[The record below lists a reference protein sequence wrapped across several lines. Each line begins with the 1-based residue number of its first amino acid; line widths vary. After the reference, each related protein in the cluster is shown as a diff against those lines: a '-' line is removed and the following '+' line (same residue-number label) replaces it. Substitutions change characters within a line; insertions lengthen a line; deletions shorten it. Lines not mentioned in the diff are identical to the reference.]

1 MQTFGLFPG
10 QSATQLTRYT
20 LPDPTATSAT
30 LLARTIAVAANSV
43 QLPAAHNRLR
53 TQRSV
58 PGGIVC
64 AALTEPKGQLPAG
77 QLILGPSQH
86 VLCEQVL
93 MAKSDY
99 CVLPAGIKVET
110 ALSIFAP
117 GVDAVRA
124 LLDYAQV
131 HPGQRLAIIDDWPL
145 RSNLCAALAQY
156 FGVTDVQQF
165 TTLTARTQLPKQN
178 NYFHAVINFTSEVQ
192 IDQLALAALHP
203 AGIIASRN
211 AFAPDLSSKLALFVH
226 MGARSKLN
234 LEAAAM
240 PLWAL
245 LTETQFTL
253 PEIQLYPF
261 TTPGVRTACSLSRV
275 TSPVPILSMR
285 AATGVLTVTI
295 KN

>member
-10 QSATQLTRYT
+10 QSAAQLTRYT

-43 QLPAAHNRLR
+43 QLPAAHNGLR

-64 AALTEPKGQLPAG
+64 AALEPNSQLPAG

-86 VLCEQVL
+86 VLCEKVL

-99 CVLPAGIKVET
+99 CMLPAGIKAET
-110 ALSIFAP
+110 ALSIFAA

-145 RSNLCAALAQY
+145 RAELCGALAEY
-156 FGVTDVQQF
+156 FGVEFQQF
-165 TTLTARTQLPKQN
+165 TTLTARSQLAKQN

-245 LTETQFTL
+245 LTETQFKL

-285 AATGVLTVTI
+285 AAASDSTVTI
-295 KN
+295 QN